1 MTPKD
6 FAVRDIKE
14 ELKKQNKSFL
24 AFHNEL
30 NPTIRGIVL
39 SQIKEQVSITNP
51 LNMPKRSKS
60 QLVARCF
67 FCDGQVSYSN
77 YSRYYEDNLK

>member
-6 FAVRDIKE
+6 LAVRDIQND
-14 ELKKQNKSFL
+14 LNKQGKTFL

-30 NPTIRGIVL
+30 NPAMRKIVS

-51 LNMPKRSKS
+51 FKIPVRHKS
-60 QLVARCF
+60 QLIARCF
-67 FCDGQVSYSN
+67 FCKGKVKFEN
-77 YSRYYEDNLK
+77 YSKYYESK

>member
-6 FAVRDIKE
+6 LAVRDIQND
-14 ELKKQNKSFL
+14 LSKQGKTFL

-30 NPTIRGIVL
+30 DYAMRKIVS
-39 SQIKEQVSITNP
+39 SQIKEQVSITDP
-51 LNMPKRSKS
+51 FSLPVRHKK

-67 FCDGQVSYSN
+67 FCKGEVKYEN
-77 YSRYYEDNLK
+77 YRKYYANK

>member
-6 FAVRDIKE
+6 LAVQDIQND
-14 ELKKQNKSFL
+14 LSKQGKSFL

-30 NPTIRGIVL
+30 NPAMRKIVF

-51 LNMPKRSKS
+51 FNMPVRHRRE
-60 QLVARCF
+60 LMARCF
-67 FCDGQVSYSN
+67 FAKGKVILEN
-77 YSRYYEDNLK
+77 YINYYKK

>member
-6 FAVRDIKE
+6 LAVRDI
-14 ELKKQNKSFL
+14 QNDLNRQGKTFL

-30 NPTIRGIVL
+30 NPSMRKIVS

-51 LNMPKRSKS
+51 FNMPVKHKF
-60 QLVARCF
+60 QLMARCF
-67 FCDGQVSYSN
+67 FCKGKVKFEN
-77 YSRYYEDNLK
+77 YSKYYESK